1 MAFISLRISVKCYS
15 SQAVSPLWRG
25 SGCGYKPLAPPL
37 KSYRCFISIGRMEIV
52 RGPRI
57 SSLLFCLG
65 VSLAVGCSEEAPPP
79 GRILVKNDSQD
90 REFNVISVL
99 GGGGYAI
106 LKPGERFVLPEGTR
120 TFTAQRKYKEYT
132 RRYTVACPPLGSN
145 GITVKM
151 IDMHT
156 NRMPAGC
163 KTVSAS
169 KQ

>member
-1 MAFISLRISVKCYS
+1 MRGIVSIVVLSPRVKALGQLVQRIIRVPTL
-15 SQAVSPLWRG
+15 AGLAIFFVL
-25 SGCGYKPLAPPL
+25 GCADEKPPA
-37 KSYRCFISIGRMEIV
+37 
-52 RGPRI
+52 
-57 SSLLFCLG
+57 
-65 VSLAVGCSEEAPPP
+65 

-90 REFNVISVL
+90 REYNVMSVL
-99 GGGGYAI
+99 GGGAYSI
-106 LKPGERFVLPEGTR
+106 LKPGERFVLPAGTR

-132 RRYTVACPPLGSN
+132 RRYTVACPPLTGA